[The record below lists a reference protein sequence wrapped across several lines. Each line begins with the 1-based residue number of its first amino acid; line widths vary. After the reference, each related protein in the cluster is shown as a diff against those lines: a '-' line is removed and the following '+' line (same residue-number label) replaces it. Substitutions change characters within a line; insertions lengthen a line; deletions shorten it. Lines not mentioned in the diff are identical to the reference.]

1 MDANLIGV
9 IGMVGAAGCV
19 GVGSTIL
26 RENYKEKETEKESAD
41 LSADESNEQ
50 ELKENE
56 KIVTS
61 FPKDSML
68 IDKNKLKDILVQAS
82 YPAARV
88 DEFVNLIATQAKAEV
103 EKVVAEEIVPEPI
116 KTETSS
122 KEKEEEKK
130 SENKENKDGFVKVSF
145 ENLK

>member
-1 MDANLIGV
+1 MNANLIGV

-19 GVGSTIL
+19 GVGSTLL
-26 RENYKEKETEKESAD
+26 RENYKEREAEDLEKN
-41 LSADESNEQ
+41 LSVDESDK
-50 ELKENE
+50 LKENE
-56 KIVTS
+56 KIVTA

-103 EKVVAEEIVPEPI
+103 EKVVAEEIAPEPV
-116 KTETSS
+116 KTEKSS
-122 KEKEEEKK
+122 KSKEEKK
-130 SENKENKDGFVKVSF
+130 PENNENKDGFVKVSF

>member
-88 DEFVNLIATQAKAEV
+88 DEFVNLIATQAKTEA
-103 EKVVAEEIVPEPI
+103 EKVVAEKIVPEPI
-116 KTETSS
+116 KETSS